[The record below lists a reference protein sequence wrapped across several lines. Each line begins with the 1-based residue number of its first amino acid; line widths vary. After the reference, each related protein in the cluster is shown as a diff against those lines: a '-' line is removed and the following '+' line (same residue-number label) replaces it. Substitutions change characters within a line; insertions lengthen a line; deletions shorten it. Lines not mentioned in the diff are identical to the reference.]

1 MATQHNIFIRKFG
14 KTAIVITVTDW
25 DDFKELE
32 KHSEHESPDFLL
44 SGSTD
49 ANIYT
54 NMNPSM
60 IIGTRGE
67 VQDITEETRGACLA
81 GILTGTSQV
90 GEIWSYRKT
99 DGLCAIS
106 DMIKPKIKL

>member
-1 MATQHNIFIRKFG
+1 MATQHNIFIRKLG
-14 KTAIVITVTDW
+14 KVAIVITVTDW
-25 DDFKELE
+25 KDFQELE
-32 KHSEHESPDFLL
+32 KHSNSENPDFLL
-44 SGSTD
+44 SGTTD

-67 VQDITEETRGACLA
+67 VQDITEETKGAGLA
-81 GILTGTSQV
+81 GILTGNSLA
-90 GEIWSYRKT
+90 GELWSYRKT

-106 DMIKPKIKL
+106 EMIKPKIKP